1 MISNSE
7 GPVSPA
13 PFDVAEACVA
23 AGVAERVA
31 DGMAV
36 GSTAAFPDMSAARAE
51 ATRSTDS
58 AQHEVLTGLPNRALL
73 ADRIGHAISLSRRH
87 LNKVAVLF
95 LNLDGFKH
103 IHDSLGHPLGDSLVQ
118 SITRRL
124 VDCVRGSDTV
134 SWEGGDEVV
143 ALLSQVEQS
152 ADAAITARRMLRA
165 MSDTHLIDRDELHV
179 TTSIGVSIYPDDG
192 VNAETLIKNANT
204 AMSQAKEDGRGR
216 YRFFKPAIQVRA
228 VERQFIE
235 EGLQHALERQ
245 EFALH
250 YQPKINLRTGDI
262 TAAEAVIRWTHP
274 TRGPIPAAQFI
285 PVAENCGM
293 ILPIGRWVLR
303 QACKQA
309 RAWLDAGLPPITM
322 AVNISAGELRDEN
335 FLEGVFAILKDTDL
349 DPRSLELE
357 VTESALLKGA
367 EPKESILKALRE
379 RGVGLVVDD
388 FGTGYYGM
396 SAVKR
401 VPIDTLK
408 IDASFVPQL
417 ATAPQEPTI
426 VAAIIG
432 MGRSLGLRIVAKGV
446 ETPADLA
453 FIQSQR
459 CDEAQ
464 GSYVSPP
471 VHPQQFGKLLADGI
485 SETVLRGLA
494 PKRRLDVQEHP
505 RGGGHNEPPTGPER
519 ISLGGSNY
527 KEGSIAHLAKIDQ
540 MHKAEIEKQN
550 VNHVKDLA
558 ERKDLED
565 RTRLV
570 NDKLERDL
578 RTRTAA
584 LADGKLA
591 DAHSATQQSEDRF
604 RLLVN
609 GVKDYALFMLDP
621 AGTVATWNAGAE
633 RIKGY
638 KEEEI
643 VGKHLST
650 FYEPADAQSGLAQ
663 KNLAMALETGRA
675 EEEGRRVRKDGST
688 FWASM
693 VLSPIY
699 DPAGVLIGFGN
710 ITHDLTER
718 RHMEDQLIQSQ
729 KMEALGRLA
738 GGVAH
743 DFNNLLSAVL
753 SYSEMLAADLKE
765 GDPMREGLE
774 EITGAGLRAVDLTKQ
789 LLAFSRQQVL
799 QTKIVDLT
807 EIVVGMEKMLR
818 RLIGEDV
825 ELTAACAPVLGKV
838 RVDPGQIE
846 QVIMN
851 LALNA
856 RDALPRGGRV
866 TIETADVVL
875 DEEFAKEHEGVKPG
889 PHVMLAVTDSGIG
902 MDRATQDRIFEP
914 FFTTKGAGKGTGLGL
929 ATVFGVVRQSG
940 GTIWVYSEPEKGTA
954 FKVYL
959 PMIDSTH
966 GGEAAHHHL
975 PLDSR
980 RLHGSETILLVDDD
994 ESVRALTRTILR
1006 KYGYNLLVAQGG
1018 GDAFLLCE
1026 QYKATIHL
1034 LLTDVVMPLI
1044 NGQQLAERLLMV
1056 RPDMKVLYM
1065 SGYTDDAVVRHGVL
1079 QSALAFIQKPITPQA
1094 LARKVREVLGPED
1107 RFARDQRA

>member
-1 MISNSE
+1 
-7 GPVSPA
+7 
-13 PFDVAEACVA
+13 
-23 AGVAERVA
+23 
-31 DGMAV
+31 
-36 GSTAAFPDMSAARAE
+36 
-51 ATRSTDS
+51 
-58 AQHEVLTGLPNRALL
+58 
-73 ADRIGHAISLSRRH
+73 
-87 LNKVAVLF
+87 
-95 LNLDGFKH
+95 
-103 IHDSLGHPLGDSLVQ
+103 
-118 SITRRL
+118 
-124 VDCVRGSDTV
+124 
-134 SWEGGDEVV
+134 
-143 ALLSQVEQS
+143 
-152 ADAAITARRMLRA
+152 
-165 MSDTHLIDRDELHV
+165 
-179 TTSIGVSIYPDDG
+179 
-192 VNAETLIKNANT
+192 
-204 AMSQAKEDGRGR
+204 
-216 YRFFKPAIQVRA
+216 
-228 VERQFIE
+228 
-235 EGLQHALERQ
+235 
-245 EFALH
+245 
-250 YQPKINLRTGDI
+250 
-262 TAAEAVIRWTHP
+262 
-274 TRGPIPAAQFI
+274 
-285 PVAENCGM
+285 
-293 ILPIGRWVLR
+293 
-303 QACKQA
+303 
-309 RAWLDAGLPPITM
+309 
-322 AVNISAGELRDEN
+322 
-335 FLEGVFAILKDTDL
+335 
-349 DPRSLELE
+349 
-357 VTESALLKGA
+357 
-367 EPKESILKALRE
+367 
-379 RGVGLVVDD
+379 
-388 FGTGYYGM
+388 
-396 SAVKR
+396 
-401 VPIDTLK
+401 
-408 IDASFVPQL
+408 
-417 ATAPQEPTI
+417 
-426 VAAIIG
+426 
-432 MGRSLGLRIVAKGV
+432 
-446 ETPADLA
+446 
-453 FIQSQR
+453 
-459 CDEAQ
+459 
-464 GSYVSPP
+464 
-471 VHPQQFGKLLADGI
+471 
-485 SETVLRGLA
+485 
-494 PKRRLDVQEHP
+494 
-505 RGGGHNEPPTGPER
+505 
-519 ISLGGSNY
+519 
-527 KEGSIAHLAKIDQ
+527 
-540 MHKAEIEKQN
+540 
-550 VNHVKDLA
+550 
-558 ERKDLED
+558 
-565 RTRLV
+565 
-570 NDKLERDL
+570 
-578 RTRTAA
+578 
-584 LADGKLA
+584 
-591 DAHSATQQSEDRF
+591 
-604 RLLVN
+604 
-609 GVKDYALFMLDP
+609 MLDP